1 MTQLST
7 KLWQQIKQQA
17 ETKKNYAT
25 VKNKSITYKQLK
37 KSIESLSGFFN
48 SLKKHPERVMVLS
61 KNDIVVSEIILTCL
75 VNGITFTVL
84 DCNAKYRRNN
94 LLCKRFSPDVV
105 FIDQDY
111 SSLESNCKTIQIATD
126 TKSINLKALFGIQQ
140 PQCPYL
146 DLLKKSPTTEPN
158 TCKSTLNDKAYVM
171 FTSGTT
177 ASPKGVVI
185 SNNALDSHLTTLIN
199 VFQHNGNS
207 RILNSLNL
215 SHADGLVQGPILN
228 AYLGSYWHSQ
238 GPFSINDIKDTFDC
252 IAREKITNLITVPTT
267 LALIYRVVLSD
278 DAMEKEF
285 FKGVISTGGYLNKE
299 LWINFE
305 KRFSTNVYNIYGLTE
320 TTVGG
325 VFSGPTLPT
334 FRYDA
339 VGIPV
344 DCEVKIVDQKMEPLA
359 DGESGLLLMKGS
371 LLMSEY
377 YLDSQATNTTLKDGW
392 LNTGDIAVI
401 NNGFVSI
408 LGRNKSV
415 FNIGGYSI
423 HPEEINEVIQ
433 LNQNVSNAYT
443 TVRKDDVFGDYI
455 VSLVQIE
462 IDNPQQVLAKLCREY
477 LEDHKVP
484 KIFLITNNILLGRS
498 GKVEIEDAE
507 NQIDKL
513 LSTNVSKGDDIVSIA
528 ANVFGLSKEELTLD
542 SNVYDTLGWDSLG
555 HLMLITEFEQTFN
568 IKLTTQQIMKI
579 ESLADLERLI

>member
-1 MTQLST
+1 MTQLSV
-7 KLWQQIKQQA
+7 KLWRQIKQQA
-17 ETKKNYAT
+17 ETKKKYAT
-25 VKNKSITYKQLK
+25 VKNKNISYKQLK
-37 KSIESLSGFFN
+37 KNIESLSGFFN
-48 SLKKHPERVMVLS
+48 SLKKYPERIMVLS
-61 KNDIVVSEIILTCL
+61 KNEIAVSELILTCL

-84 DCNAKYRRNN
+84 DYNAKYRRNN
-94 LLCKRFSPDVV
+94 LLCKRFSPDII

-111 SSLESNCKTIQIATD
+111 PSLESNCATIKIASD
-126 TKSINLKALFGIQQ
+126 TKSSNLKALFGLQQ
-140 PQCPYL
+140 QQCQYL
-146 DLLKKSPTTEPN
+146 DLLKKSIANEPN
-158 TCKSTLNDKAYVM
+158 IETPKSNDRAYVM

-185 SNNALDSHLTTLIN
+185 SNFALCSHLETLRN
-199 VFQHNGNS
+199 VFHHNADS

-228 AYLGSYWHSQ
+228 AYLGSSWYSQ
-238 GPFSINDIKDTFDC
+238 GPFYINDIKETFDC
-252 IAREKITNLITVPTT
+252 ISREKITNLITVPTT

-278 DAMEKEF
+278 DAMEQEF

-299 LWINFE
+299 LWLNFE
-305 KRFSTNVYNIYGLTE
+305 KRFSTRVYNIYGLTE

-325 VFSGPTLPT
+325 IFSGPTLPSI
-334 FRYDA
+334 RYDA

-344 DCEVKIVDQKMEPLA
+344 DCEVRIVDQQMEPLA
-359 DGESGLLLMKGS
+359 DGEPGLLLMQGS

-377 YLDSQATNTTLKDGW
+377 YLDSETTNETFKNGW
-392 LNTGDIAVI
+392 LNTGDIAVL
-401 NNGFVSI
+401 NDGFISI
-408 LGRNKSV
+408 LGRKKSV
-415 FNIGGYSI
+415 FNIGGYSV

-433 LNQNVSNAYT
+433 LNQQVKNSYT
-443 TVRKDDVFGDYI
+443 SVRTDEVFGDYI
-455 VSLVQIE
+455 VSLVQVEIE
-462 IDNPQQVLAKLCREY
+462 NIEQVLTTLCRKY
-477 LEDHKVP
+477 LEDHKIP
-484 KIFLITNNILLGRS
+484 KVFLMTNNILLGRS